1 MTELAEG
8 ARLEI
13 VYTPKAYLGF
23 ESPFLRQKTTAI
35 RESCGGFSVLSKN
48 NNITY
53 RSFKM
58 PKYRKIE
65 AADDRKIAKII
76 RANLEKH
83 NLDIP
88 GTAYFDPQL
97 DCLSAYYKAE
107 PEKRAYFIALD
118 ENDKI
123 IGGVGIAE
131 FDGLCDCAEIQ
142 KLYLDDSS
150 KGKGYGKELMKIAEN
165 EARKSGYKQLYLET
179 HSNLTA
185 AIYLYEKSG
194 FKQIDRP
201 KETVH
206 GKMDR
211 FYLKKL

>member
-1 MTELAEG
+1 
-8 ARLEI
+8 
-13 VYTPKAYLGF
+13 
-23 ESPFLRQKTTAI
+23 
-35 RESCGGFSVLSKN
+35 
-48 NNITY
+48 
-53 RSFKM
+53 M

-97 DCLSAYYKAE
+97 DCLSAYYNAE

-150 KGKGYGKELMKIAEN
+150 KGKVYGKELMKIAEN

-201 KETVH
+201 KEAVH

>member
-1 MTELAEG
+1 
-8 ARLEI
+8 
-13 VYTPKAYLGF
+13 
-23 ESPFLRQKTTAI
+23 
-35 RESCGGFSVLSKN
+35 
-48 NNITY
+48 
-53 RSFKM
+53 M

-185 AIYLYEKSG
+185 AIYLYEK
-194 FKQIDRP
+194 
-201 KETVH
+201 TVTCPPSAEYQAFRADVH
-206 GKMDR
+206 IAYKYSFMC
-211 FYLKKL
+211 

>member
-1 MTELAEG
+1 
-8 ARLEI
+8 
-13 VYTPKAYLGF
+13 
-23 ESPFLRQKTTAI
+23 
-35 RESCGGFSVLSKN
+35 
-48 NNITY
+48 
-53 RSFKM
+53 M

-88 GTAYFDPQL
+88 GTAYFDAQL
-97 DCLSAYYKAE
+97 DCLSAYYNAE
-107 PEKRAYFIALD
+107 PKKRAYFIALD

-150 KGKGYGKELMKIAEN
+150 KGKGYGRELMKIAEN

>member
-1 MTELAEG
+1 
-8 ARLEI
+8 
-13 VYTPKAYLGF
+13 
-23 ESPFLRQKTTAI
+23 
-35 RESCGGFSVLSKN
+35 
-48 NNITY
+48 
-53 RSFKM
+53 M

-97 DCLSAYYKAE
+97 DCLSAYYNAE

-179 HSNLTA
+179 HSNLPA